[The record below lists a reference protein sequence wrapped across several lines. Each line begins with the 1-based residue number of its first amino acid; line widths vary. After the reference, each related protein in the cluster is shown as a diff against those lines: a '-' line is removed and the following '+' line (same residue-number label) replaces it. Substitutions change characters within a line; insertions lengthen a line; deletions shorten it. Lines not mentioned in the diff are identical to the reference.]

1 VSHELKTPI
10 TSIKGFVETL
20 LAGALKEP
28 ENAEKF
34 LRIIAQQ
41 TDRLHEIID
50 DLLSLSRIEQEAERH
65 QIVLARGNLK
75 EVLQAAGQ
83 VCEAKAAAKNI
94 SLEVICPDTLRANF
108 NAPLLEQALV
118 NLLDNAI
125 KFSPANSSVRVEAE
139 IAGSEIV
146 IRVMD
151 QGDGIP
157 SEHLDRIFE
166 RFYRM
171 DAGRSRK
178 VGGTGLGLA
187 IVKHI
192 AQAHGGRVT
201 VSSTPGEG
209 STFSIMIPQG

>member
-1 VSHELKTPI
+1 
-10 TSIKGFVETL
+10 
-20 LAGALKEP
+20 
-28 ENAEKF
+28 
-34 LRIIAQQ
+34 
-41 TDRLHEIID
+41 
-50 DLLSLSRIEQEAERH
+50 
-65 QIVLARGNLK
+65 
-75 EVLQAAGQ
+75 
-83 VCEAKAAAKNI
+83 VCDPKAAAKNI
-94 SLEVICPDTLRANF
+94 GIEVTCPDTLRANF

-166 RFYRM
+166 RFYRV

-192 AQAHGGRVT
+192 AQAHRGRVT
-201 VSSTPGEG
+201 VESTPGEG